1 MRTICAIANNPCRDI
16 IEGKRKL
23 PPLVTVPYREFTAAP
38 AEGSGAAPA
47 IDAAAY
53 CRPVLRQQVIT
64 LKLSAVLEKFRASAP
79 GEFTTMQAF
88 EFCAAN
94 GWFAGKNGF
103 HQVRYLL
110 HRMVDEKAGLVD
122 ASNGAYKRRWQFA

>member
-23 PPLVTVPYREFTAAP
+23 PPLVTVPYREFSAAP
-38 AEGSGAAPA
+38 AQPSAPINPAAH
-47 IDAAAY
+47 
-53 CRPVLRQQVIT
+53 CRPALRQQVVT
-64 LKLSAVLEKFRASAP
+64 LELSAVLEKFRASAP